1 MGKYL
6 DLSSLIDTEPPISE
20 VLVLVENEDIQREFW
35 ERLDGEFFREF
46 VEGYC
51 KQHDIAIMKKIIDEA
66 YETCEET

>member
-20 VLVLVENEDIQREFW
+20 VLPLIDDEDIQREFW
-35 ERLDGEFFREF
+35 ERLDEEFFRDF

-51 KQHDIAIMKKIIDEA
+51 KQRDITIMKKIIDEA
-66 YETCEET
+66 YENCEED